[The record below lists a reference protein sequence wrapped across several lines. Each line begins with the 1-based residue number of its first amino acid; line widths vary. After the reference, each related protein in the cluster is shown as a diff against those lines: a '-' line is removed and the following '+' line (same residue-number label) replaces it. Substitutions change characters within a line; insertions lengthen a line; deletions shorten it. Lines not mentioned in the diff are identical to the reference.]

1 MNKWLPRPLAAI
13 IMLAIT
19 APLISGCWDQVE
31 IEDRALVLGLSID
44 KVSADEAEKGDKVTH
59 IRNDDL
65 PAEMISVT
73 AQIAVPGRV
82 PLGPGT
88 GGGSSGD
95 GKTSP
100 VWVVSVHGIS
110 LDDAMNNLQQQIA
123 DPRYLVHLRI
133 IIISE
138 DIARG
143 NLDELN
149 DYLRRNPEIR
159 RRTWLLV
166 SEGRA
171 SQFMDVNPP
180 LQRVPTLYILSM
192 MEKSVASGK
201 FPRDY
206 IGTFWSANSKW
217 GQSPYLPYVALRNE
231 DNILIEGLA
240 YFSGGRMVSKSAPI
254 EIGGFMAMQGMDPG
268 GYSTLFHTRELGI
281 VMTKINERF
290 SRTRSYIRDGKPFL
304 SYQVFLEGDLD
315 EHYGTDIPVN
325 SSAKLHE
332 IERDFEVEIQSVL
345 TGLVKQ
351 TQKDHSDIFGM
362 GEMIR
367 SHHPAYWK
375 QHVHSKSDWEAMY
388 SSVGVEIKMSLH
400 LRRVGLKDQ

>member
-1 MNKWLPRPLAAI
+1 MNSWLPRSLVLFILLAV
-13 IMLAIT
+13 T
-19 APLISGCWDQVE
+19 APLLSGCWDQVE

-44 KVSADEAEKGDKVTH
+44 KVSAEEAQQEEKVTH
-59 IRNDDL
+59 ISKDHL
-65 PAEMISVT
+65 PAELISVT

-82 PLGPGT
+82 PLGPGS
-88 GGGSSGD
+88 GGSSSD
-95 GKTSP
+95 SKASP
-100 VWVVSVHGIS
+100 VWVVRVSGIS

-143 NLDELN
+143 NLEELN

-166 SEGRA
+166 SEGNA
-171 SQFMDVNPP
+171 SDFMDVNPP

-192 MEKSVASGK
+192 MEKSVSSGK

-206 IGTFWSANSKW
+206 IGTFWSAHTKW
-217 GQSPYLPYVALRNE
+217 GQSAYLPYVALRNK
-231 DNILIEGLA
+231 DNILIKGLA
-240 YFSGGRMVSKSAPI
+240 YFSGGKLVNKTEPI
-254 EIGGFMAMQGMDPG
+254 EIGGFMALQGMDPG
-268 GYSTLFHTRELGI
+268 GYSTLFHTKELGI
-281 VMTKINERF
+281 VMTKTNERF
-290 SRTRSYIRDGKPFL
+290 TRKRSTIKDGKPHL

-315 EHYGTDIPVN
+315 EQYGSNMPVN

-332 IERDFEVEIQSVL
+332 IERDFEDEIQGVL
-345 TGLVKQ
+345 TRLVKQ

-375 QHVHSKSDWEAMY
+375 EHVHDKSDWESLY
-388 SSVGVEIKMSLH
+388 STLDVDIEMKLH
-400 LRRVGLKDQ
+400 IRRVGLKDE

>member
-1 MNKWLPRPLAAI
+1 
-13 IMLAIT
+13 
-19 APLISGCWDQVE
+19 
-31 IEDRALVLGLSID
+31 
-44 KVSADEAEKGDKVTH
+44 
-59 IRNDDL
+59 
-65 PAEMISVT
+65 
-73 AQIAVPGRV
+73 
-82 PLGPGT
+82 
-88 GGGSSGD
+88 
-95 GKTSP
+95 
-100 VWVVSVHGIS
+100 
-110 LDDAMNNLQQQIA
+110 
-123 DPRYLVHLRI
+123 
-133 IIISE
+133 
-138 DIARG
+138 
-143 NLDELN
+143 
-149 DYLRRNPEIR
+149 
-159 RRTWLLV
+159 
-166 SEGRA
+166 
-171 SQFMDVNPP
+171 
-180 LQRVPTLYILSM
+180 
-192 MEKSVASGK
+192 
-201 FPRDY
+201 
-206 IGTFWSANSKW
+206 
-217 GQSPYLPYVALRNE
+217 
-231 DNILIEGLA
+231 
-240 YFSGGRMVSKSAPI
+240 
-254 EIGGFMAMQGMDPG
+254 MAMQGMDPG

-375 QHVHSKSDWEAMY
+375 QHIHSKSDWEAMY

>member
-1 MNKWLPRPLAAI
+1 MNIQLPRTLALLLL
-13 IMLAIT
+13 LAIA
-19 APLISGCWDQVE
+19 APLLSGCWDQVE

-44 KVSADEAEKGDKVTH
+44 KVPADDTQQEDRVTH
-59 IRNDDL
+59 IHDNDL
-65 PAEMISVT
+65 PTEMISVT

-88 GGGSSGD
+88 GGGSAGE

-100 VWVVSVHGIS
+100 VWVVSVRGIS

-138 DIARG
+138 EIAKG
-143 NLDELN
+143 SLAELN

-171 SQFMDVNPP
+171 SAFMDVNPP

-192 MEKSVASGK
+192 MEKSVSSGK

-206 IGTFWSANSKW
+206 IGTFWSADSKW
-217 GQSPYLPYVALRNE
+217 GQSAYLPYVGLRNK
-231 DNILIEGLA
+231 DNILIAGLA
-240 YFSGGRMVSKSAPI
+240 YFSGGRMAGRTAPI

-268 GYSTLFHTRELGI
+268 GYSTLLRTRELGI
-281 VMTKINERF
+281 VMTQINERF
-290 SRTRSYIRDGKPFL
+290 TRTRSYIKDGKPYM
-304 SYQVFLEGDLD
+304 SYQIFLEGDLD
-315 EHYGTDIPVN
+315 EHYSSEVPVN
-325 SSAKLHE
+325 SPQKLRE
-332 IERDFEVEIQSVL
+332 IEQDFEQQIQNVL

-351 TQKDHSDIFGM
+351 TQQDHSDIFGM
-362 GEMIR
+362 GERIR
-367 SHHPAYWK
+367 SHHPAYWREHIHGK
-375 QHVHSKSDWEAMY
+375 NDWESLY
-388 SSVGVEIKMSLH
+388 SSVGVDIRLTLH
-400 LRRVGLKDQ
+400 IRRVGLKHK

>member
-1 MNKWLPRPLAAI
+1 MKIQLPRTLALLLLLTIASPL
-13 IMLAIT
+13 L
-19 APLISGCWDQVE
+19 SGCWDQVE

-44 KVSADEAEKGDKVTH
+44 KIPADDTQKEDRVTH
-59 IRNDDL
+59 IHDNSL
-65 PAEMISVT
+65 PTEMISVT

-88 GGGSSGD
+88 GGSAGE

-100 VWVVSVHGIS
+100 VWVVSVRGIS

-138 DIARG
+138 EIARG
-143 NLDELN
+143 SLAELN

-171 SQFMDVNPP
+171 SAFMDVNPP

-192 MEKSVASGK
+192 MEKSVSSGK

-206 IGTFWSANSKW
+206 IGTFWSADSRW
-217 GQSPYLPYVALRNE
+217 GQSAYLPYVALRNK
-231 DNILIEGLA
+231 DNILIKGLA
-240 YFSGGRMVSKSAPI
+240 YFSGGRMVSKTAPI

-268 GYSTLFHTRELGI
+268 GYSTLLRTQELGI

-290 SRTRSYIRDGKPFL
+290 TRTRSYIKDGKPYL
-304 SYQVFLEGDLD
+304 SYEIFLEGDLD
-315 EHYGTDIPVN
+315 EHYSSDIPVN
-325 SSAKLHE
+325 SPQKLHE
-332 IERDFEVEIQSVL
+332 IERDFEQQIQTVL

-351 TQKDHSDIFGM
+351 TQQDHSDIFGM
-362 GEMIR
+362 GEQIR
-367 SHHPAYWK
+367 SHHPAYWRK
-375 QHVHSKSDWEAMY
+375 HIHGKNDWESLY
-388 SSVGVEIKMSLH
+388 SSVGVDIRLTLH
-400 LRRVGLKDQ
+400 IRRVGLKHD